1 MKKILILVVACG
13 LFAIPADAQQLNVK
27 PGDVKVEALE
37 LEIQQTPQ
45 FQAGGLKD
53 KNIPNPRD
61 WLELE
66 IEFEVDVRAPDNT
79 VLPELLVKYYVGFK
93 DQSGNGRT
101 LTGQVIHKNV
111 LVGEETFSAAYISPD
126 TLGEVTGEY
135 RNFQASDVAGYGVEI
150 FYNGVLVGLKSS
162 LSGASQKFWEKTGT
176 TEGVLPKHETPFEL
190 LWIDRYADVKKN

>member
-1 MKKILILVVACG
+1 MKKILILVVACC
-13 LFAIPADAQQLNVK
+13 LFAISADAQQLNIK

-37 LEIQQTPQ
+37 LEVQQTPQ

-61 WLELE
+61 WVELE
-66 IEFEVDVRAPDNT
+66 IEFEVDVRAPDNA

-101 LTGQVIHKNV
+101 LTGQVTHKNV

-176 TEGVLPKHETPFEL
+176 TAGVLPKHETPFEL
-190 LWIDRYADVKKN
+190 LWIDRYADVKKD